1 MAIAALVTD
10 KGISSVLLLIMAT
23 LIGFNYGSNLSLFP
37 SIAKDLWGLK
47 NFGSNYGVLF
57 TAWGLGGFVLSRLS
71 QMIKASTGSLE
82 YSFWIAG
89 ILLGAGSILLIYF
102 DRKMK
107 QRVH

>member
-1 MAIAALVTD
+1 
-10 KGISSVLLLIMAT
+10 
-23 LIGFNYGSNLSLFP
+23 
-37 SIAKDLWGLK
+37 
-47 NFGSNYGVLF
+47 
-57 TAWGLGGFVLSRLS
+57 
-71 QMIKASTGSLE
+71 MIKASTGSLE